1 MGSSTFLTAEERHKL
16 ETYLGHCEDD
26 DAYRARIQLL
36 LLYDQ
41 GTEPELAAGQ
51 VGVTIHRARSFVRA
65 FDRERLEL
73 FPASLF
79 IAHSEEES

>member
-1 MGSSTFLTAEERHKL
+1 MSSATFLTAEERQKL
-16 ETYLGHCEDD
+16 ETYVGHCEDD
-26 DAYRARIQLL
+26 DAYRARVRLL

-65 FDRERLEL
+65 FERERLGL
-73 FPASLF
+73 FPATLF
-79 IAHSEEES
+79 TTQSEEES